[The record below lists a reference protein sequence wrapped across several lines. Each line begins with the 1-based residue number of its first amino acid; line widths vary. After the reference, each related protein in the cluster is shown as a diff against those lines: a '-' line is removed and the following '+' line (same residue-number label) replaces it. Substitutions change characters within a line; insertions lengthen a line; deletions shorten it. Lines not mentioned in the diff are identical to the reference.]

1 MEVTVGEKCKMHHLT
16 ETQDMMTV
24 ATMWSMT
31 ERVKG
36 NLLYHKQE
44 GHYTRHTGVKLF
56 NKYDKF
62 YMKPGRKST
71 HIKREE
77 S

>member
-31 ERVKG
+31 ESKET
-36 NLLYHKQE
+36 HC
-44 GHYTRHTGVKLF
+44 TTS
-56 NKYDKF
+56 
-62 YMKPGRKST
+62 RKDTTPDTLGLNYSINMISFT
-71 HIKREE
+71 
-77 S
+77 